1 MVLDT
6 EEGMAPGVPSPTL
19 AVIGAGF
26 GRTGTLSLREA
37 LVRLGF
43 GPCDHML
50 ENFEHPER
58 FALWQDAF
66 RRKQAGEP
74 IDWRPLLAGYR
85 AIVDWPGAYFWRE
98 LIAAHPDAKVILT
111 VRDPDRWY
119 QSCLST
125 IFRMRARADKSL
137 RAQVMMRF
145 LGLMIPPIRQGFQI
159 VDDVIWNGTFAGCFT
174 NREHALH
181 VFTEHNR
188 EVQETVPA
196 QRLLVFDA
204 KQGWQPLCEFLG
216 VPVPEWEPFPHVND
230 AEEFQERVQKRVQ
243 ERFAKSL
250 IRLAGTVAGGM
261 TALAVLVW
269 IGRRARTIRMRQ
281 PDDRCDG
288 AHWYPLAGTSGHR
301 CRAGTHRHPL
311 AAQGAAAARIRSPR
325 AHDQLLC
332 SP

>member
-1 MVLDT
+1 MVSLT
-6 EEGMAPGVPSPTL
+6 AEGVAPGAPSPAL
-19 AVIGAGF
+19 VVIGAGF

-74 IDWRPLLAGYR
+74 IDWRPLLGSYR

-125 IFRMRARADKSL
+125 IFRMRARADSSL
-137 RAQVMMRF
+137 RARVMMKF
-145 LGLMIPPIRQGFQI
+145 LGLMIPPMRQGFQI
-159 VDDVIWNGTFAGCFT
+159 VNDVIWNGTFAGRFT

-181 VFTEHNR
+181 VFAEHNR

-196 QRLLVFDA
+196 QSLLVFDV

-216 VPVPEWEPFPHVND
+216 IPVPDGEPFPHVND
-230 AEEFQERVQKRVQ
+230 TEEFQKRVQ
-243 ERFAKSL
+243 ERIQERFARS
-250 IRLAGTVAGGM
+250 IMRLAGIVAGGM
-261 TALAVLVW
+261 AALAILVW
-269 IGRRARTIRMRQ
+269 IGRRARHNQREAT
-281 PDDRCDG
+281 
-288 AHWYPLAGTSGHR
+288 
-301 CRAGTHRHPL
+301 
-311 AAQGAAAARIRSPR
+311 
-325 AHDQLLC
+325 
-332 SP
+332 

>member
-1 MVLDT
+1 MVLPT

-19 AVIGAGF
+19 AVIGTGF
-26 GRTGTLSLREA
+26 GRTGTLSLREV

-43 GPCDHML
+43 APCDHML
-50 ENFEHPER
+50 ENFEHPAR

-74 IDWRPLLAGYR
+74 IDWRPLLGDYR

-125 IFRMRARADKSL
+125 IFRMRARADASL
-137 RAQVMMRF
+137 RARAMMRF
-145 LGLMIPPIRQGFQI
+145 LGLMIPPMRQGFQI
-159 VDDVIWNGTFAGCFT
+159 VNDVIWNGTFAGRFT

-181 VFTEHNR
+181 VFAEHNR

-196 QRLLVFDA
+196 QSLLVFDV

-216 VPVPEWEPFPHVND
+216 IPVPDGEPFPHVND
-230 AEEFQERVQKRVQ
+230 TEEFQKRVQ
-243 ERFAKSL
+243 ERVQERFARS
-250 IRLAGTVAGGM
+250 IMRLAVIVAGGM
-261 TALAVLVW
+261 AALAVLVW
-269 IGRRARTIRMRQ
+269 IGRRARHNQRE
-281 PDDRCDG
+281 
-288 AHWYPLAGTSGHR
+288 
-301 CRAGTHRHPL
+301 
-311 AAQGAAAARIRSPR
+311 AA
-325 AHDQLLC
+325 
-332 SP
+332 